1 MKGSFKM
8 DIMKYVWCF
17 VIGGAICV
25 AGQILIDKTKLTS
38 ARILVLFVT
47 LGVVLTGLGLYEPV
61 VKAGGAG
68 ATVPLTGF
76 GYSLAK
82 GSIKGVQE
90 NGLLG
95 AFTGGVKATAAGI
108 SAAVLFG
115 FIAALISKPKIK
127 N

>member
-1 MKGSFKM
+1 M

-25 AGQILIDKTKLTS
+25 VGQIL
-38 ARILVLFVT
+38 T

-82 GSIKGVQE
+82 GAIKGVQE

-108 SAAVLFG
+108 SAAVIFG
-115 FIAALISKPKIK
+115 FIAALISKPAIK

>member
-1 MKGSFKM
+1 M

-25 AGQILIDKTKLTS
+25 VGQILIDKTKLTS

-61 VKAGGAG
+61 VKAGSAG

-82 GSIKGVQE
+82 GAIKGVQE

>member
-25 AGQILIDKTKLTS
+25 VGQILIDKTKLTS

-82 GSIKGVQE
+82 GAIKGVQE